1 MKTNRLIAMA
11 FFAALM
17 GLALPSSAQSPAPAP
32 AKGIVCL
39 GTILDGDTIPL
50 FILDEVV
57 VRASWS
63 LLTKEEI
70 RQNQKLIRNVKKM
83 LPYAKEGKRRME
95 ILDRQCAKLRP
106 RQRKAL
112 IKQAEKDLLADYTD
126 ELKNCTFSQGK
137 VLLKLIDRE
146 TGQTS
151 YMIVDELRGKLRAGF
166 YQTFARVFGYNMK
179 ERYDPQHNAQDDL
192 MERICLSVEQ
202 GKL

>member
-1 MKTNRLIAMA
+1 MKTRI
-11 FFAALM
+11 FFIIVS
-17 GLALPSSAQSPAPAP
+17 LALLVGRATPASAQAQH
-32 AKGIVCL
+32 GIVCL

-50 FILDEVV
+50 FILDEVKV
-57 VRASWS
+57 SVSWS

-70 RQNQKLIRNVKKM
+70 RQNQKLIRNIKKM

-95 ILDRQCAKLRP
+95 ILDRQCAKLKP
-106 RQRKAL
+106 RQRKEL
-112 IKQAEKDLLADYTD
+112 IKQAEKDLLDDYTE
-126 ELKNCTFSQGK
+126 ELKNCTISQGK

-151 YMIVDELRGKLRAGF
+151 YMIVDELRGKLRASF

-192 MERICLSVEQ
+192 IERICLSVEQ